1 MTRAFKRY
9 SLLFLIAAFVTS
21 AGAYDHP
28 LESSAIRDAYFL
40 GADNYRSVEFLST
53 YLKKLPVPES
63 GPYASEMAVRTPFAQ
78 VVANSRDHSVGY
90 SAQQAE
96 QDYRKTPSTV
106 QVRIQ
111 ILTGNYE
118 ANAPLQPVPDCQGLQ
133 RMNSA
138 LGCFHDF
145 GFRFAQ
151 DKQLQPQ
158 SSYGMPIYGAD
169 GSVLIGGDLWFTFR
183 ASEIASAPLHVTV
196 TTPDGRKV
204 STDFDLAALR

>member
-1 MTRAFKRY
+1 MTPTFKLY
-9 SLLFLIAAFVTS
+9 SLFFLIVAFAAGTE
-21 AGAYDHP
+21 AYDHP

-40 GADNYRSVEFLST
+40 GTDNYRSVEFLST

-63 GPYASEMAVRTPFAQ
+63 GPYVSEMAVRTPFAQ

-96 QDYRKTPSTV
+96 QDYRKSPSAV

-118 ANAPLQPVPDCQGLQ
+118 ASSPLQPTPDCQGVQ

-145 GFRFAQ
+145 RFRFAQ
-151 DKQLQPQ
+151 DKQLLPQ
-158 SSYGMPIYGAD
+158 SSYGVPIYGAD
-169 GSVLIGGDLWFTFR
+169 GSVLIGGDVWFTFR
-183 ASEIASAPLHVTV
+183 TAEIASAPLRVTV

-204 STDFDLAALR
+204 STDFDLTALR